1 MAQQVRQTLEVAEAV
16 QAIGFL
22 VEQVEVEL

>member
-1 MAQQVRQTLEVAEAV
+1 MAQQVRQVLEVAEAE

-22 VEQVEVEL
+22 AELVAVEL

>member
-1 MAQQVRQTLEVAEAV
+1 MAQQVRQTLEVAEVV

>member
-22 VEQVEVEL
+22 AELAEVEL